1 MVGKE
6 LEWYSW
12 ACANVQY
19 YHIFQSNVPAK
30 GVFCDGY
37 DTIERFRTLI
47 PVQDVQVR
55 IGKVSDIDGHFWWE
69 LVHSRC
75 DPEGRPERVYQFCN
89 R

>member
-1 MVGKE
+1 MFVTTVTIS
-6 LEWYSW
+6 L
-12 ACANVQY
+12 
-19 YHIFQSNVPAK
+19 QSNPPAK
-30 GVFCDGY
+30 GIFCDGY

-55 IGKVSDIDGHFWWE
+55 IGKVGDIEGHFWWE

-75 DPEGRPERVYQFCN
+75 DPEGRPERIYQFCN